1 MKKNYLL
8 SRIVLLSSILLIASS
23 CSKNEPENA
32 EAKPETAKSSKVE
45 LSIDSG
51 SYVIPDGKAVEEDTG
66 FLALTVNVKNKTD
79 DELNVSVSDFALYGE
94 DGEKV
99 SSERVYDSEGNFR
112 VMGSESLSEDKSFTG
127 SLVFEVEKAHTYE
140 LHYRPSLASDDEK
153 ANEIEVKVNTK
164 KYKDEAKDVEN
175 LVKEY
180 VSTVFFDSE
189 EEETNS
195 KLKLSNDLDAER
207 KMFKEDGVKRLQE
220 SFTSYDV
227 TSQEAEKIVAQ
238 FQASNK
244 EKAQVT
250 YKYKEFFPETATIY
264 VHPETVLFD
273 KIDRDALVKQ
283 FSEENKGKYT
293 NYSTAQQEGEKYLI
307 QKLPEKIKETPIST
321 DENMAGEGY
330 RVNLIK
336 KEGKWELD
344 SSKDSKNY
352 SFKSLEGAFRGGL
365 RD

>member
-1 MKKNYLL
+1 MKKNKVI
-8 SRIVLLSSILLIASS
+8 STIILLSSVLFVASS
-23 CSKNEPENA
+23 CSSSESKPRESETSKNAN
-32 EAKPETAKSSKVE
+32 VE
-45 LSIDSG
+45 LSIDKG
-51 SYVIPDGKAVEEDTG
+51 GYVIPDGKDSDGETG

-79 DELNVSVSDFALYGE
+79 DELSVSVSDFALYGE

-112 VMGSESLSEDKSFTG
+112 VMGSETLSEDKSFTG
-127 SLVFEVEKAHTYE
+127 SLVFEVEKANTYE
-140 LHYRPSLASDDEK
+140 LHYRPSLPSGDEK
-153 ANEIEVKVNTK
+153 ANEIELKVNTK
-164 KYKDEAKDVEN
+164 QYKDEAKDVEN

-180 VSTVFFDSE
+180 VSTVFYDSDE
-189 EEETNS
+189 DETNS
-195 KLKLSNDLDAER
+195 KLKLGNDLEAER

-220 SFTSYDV
+220 SFTSYEV

-264 VHPETVLFD
+264 VHPETVLLD

-283 FSEENKGKYT
+283 FAEENKGKYT
-293 NYSTAQQEGEKYLI
+293 NYSTAQKEGEKYLV
-307 QKLPEKIKETPIST
+307 QELPEKIKETPIST
-321 DENMAGEGY
+321 EENMAGEGY
-330 RVNLIK
+330 RVNLVK
-336 KEGKWELD
+336 KEGKWELN

-352 SFKSLEGAFRGGL
+352 SFNSLKASFRGGL
-365 RD
+365 KD